1 VPSEEHTVQKPEP
14 PVRWAPRVQPAK
26 IRRLY
31 ETDARGI
38 HDDELL
44 DEVGYALYSRC
55 RSILHVADAMNGRVH
70 CPQCD
75 TIVARPGVDADAT
88 LHCAQCGWATTWGAY
103 YATYRTQE
111 LGAGGAHDIFSD
123 FVARWELAAGPRE
136 KMLLIDR
143 LIHAWHWETRQQ
155 RPKFGLGRPTG
166 VNLIEGN
173 RKQVLAFLDE
183 LTYGPS
189 STPGTQERKS
199 LWRRH
204 RDEVRATSVMER
216 RRDTRSPIA
225 TGDDDA

>member
-1 VPSEEHTVQKPEP
+1 MPKPEP
-14 PVRWAPRVQPAK
+14 PVQWAPRVQPAK

-38 HDDELL
+38 HDDELI
-44 DEVGYALYSRC
+44 DAVGYALYSRC
-55 RSILHVADAMNGRVH
+55 RSILHVSDAMIGRVH

-75 TIVARPGVDADAT
+75 TIIAPPSMEADAS
-88 LHCAQCGWATTWGAY
+88 LQCEQCGWATTWGAY

-111 LGAGGAHDIFSD
+111 LGAGGAADIFAD
-123 FVARWELAAGPRE
+123 FVARWERARGPRE

-143 LIHAWHWETRQQ
+143 LIHSWHWETRRQ

-183 LTYGPS
+183 LTYGPA
-189 STPGTQERKS
+189 STPGTREQKS
-199 LWRRH
+199 LWRIH
-204 RDEVRATSVMER
+204 RDEVKVAHVGWEAARRVKAARSQDVGTSEEQ
-216 RRDTRSPIA
+216 A
-225 TGDDDA
+225 